1 MATVSKIR
9 VLYLEDDEDSREM
22 VTFMLNLSGIEVS
35 SVTSSKDAARL
46 AKSEI
51 FDLYLLDGL
60 LPTGDSLQ
68 LCRDLRADNPSTP
81 IIFYSALGFQS
92 DIQKGMEAGANDYL
106 VKPYNGDLS
115 EAVLRAVQN
124 ASKDS
129 TAYPQPAEKR
139 RDLPGDAVQECQVF
153 TSA

>member
-1 MATVSKIR
+1 MTAVPKIR

-22 VTFMLNLSGIEVS
+22 VTFMLNLAGIEVA

-46 AKSEI
+46 AKSDVY
-51 FDLYLLDGL
+51 DLYLLDGL

-68 LCRDLRADNPSTP
+68 LCRDLRAENPSTP

-92 DIQKGMEAGANDYL
+92 DIQKGLEAGANDYL

-115 EAVLRAVQN
+115 EAVLRAVQEIGR
-124 ASKDS
+124 AH
-129 TAYPQPAEKR
+129 
-139 RDLPGDAVQECQVF
+139 V
-153 TSA
+153 

>member
-1 MATVSKIR
+1 MAVVPKIR

-92 DIQKGMEAGANDYL
+92 DIQKGFEAGANDYL
-106 VKPYNGDLS
+106 VKPFDFVRFIK
-115 EAVLRAVQN
+115 EACHKDMDTH
-124 ASKDS
+124 SKI
-129 TAYPQPAEKR
+129 R
-139 RDLPGDAVQECQVF
+139 N
-153 TSA
+153 